1 MKTLR
6 FTKPYFG
13 LVIMTIWALMMS
25 LSVHASTLT
34 TGWVHNPQHPPV
46 AVRLM
51 LTGEKNEANKT
62 VEGLL
67 EVKLDKDWKTY
78 WRSPYEGVPRHL
90 SIGSYQVTSIVWIG
104 IGPYLNVMN
113 S

>member
-1 MKTLR
+1 MA
-6 FTKPYFG
+6 
-13 LVIMTIWALMMS
+13 IWALMMS

-78 WRSPYEGVPRHL
+78 WRSP
-90 SIGSYQVTSIVWIG
+90 
-104 IGPYLNVMN
+104 
-113 S
+113 